1 MVVARVLID
10 NGSAINVCP
19 LVTIMKLGI
28 NEWTIRP
35 SDITIRAFDGSK
47 RQILGDI
54 DLPVEIGPYT
64 FEVEFQVLDIPET
77 YNFILGRPWVH
88 SAGLSSLNQA
98 FIRKSNTSFGII
110 W

>member
-1 MVVARVLID
+1 
-10 NGSAINVCP
+10 
-19 LVTIMKLGI
+19 MKLGI
-28 NEWTIRP
+28 DESTIRP

-77 YNFILGRPWVH
+77 YNFLLGRLMGRTGGFILQGRSP
-88 SAGLSSLNQA
+88 QA
-98 FIRKSNTSFGII
+98 FIRKKNTSFGII